1 MRRPHVSLSLIA
13 ALALAVAGCHAQKRT
28 PAADPT
34 SALLSVHQ
42 ELDLAHA
49 KDARAFMRLSID
61 EVMAL
66 RTPDFQWVDASGASR
81 SELETEAWLARLFAR
96 REGIDDVES
105 TIEGLE
111 GAGDG
116 AG

>member
-66 RTPDFQWVDASGASR
+66 RTPAVQWVEASGGAR
-81 SELETEAWLARLFAR
+81 SEPETEPWLARPSGR
-96 REGIDDVES
+96 
-105 TIEGLE
+105 LE
-111 GAGDG
+111 G
-116 AG
+116 